1 MVPAYSV
8 VDPHLFGDAAGLGA
22 HMGDVMLGGASARDW
37 SGRSGRHG
45 GHSMRGKSVSRSTGR
60 RVMRGSKRVQRTNG
74 RRTNGR
80 RPKVR
85 KSKRRW

>member
-1 MVPAYSV
+1 MYPNV
-8 VDPHLFGDAAGLGA
+8 VSSPLVDAPGL
-22 HMGDVMLGGASARDW
+22 DSLSIISGGGSSQKWR
-37 SGRSGRHG
+37 GRSGRHG

-74 RRTNGR
+74 QRTNGR

-85 KSKRRW
+85 KSKRRR